1 MIFVLILHFVIN
13 CVGGGRNSRL
23 VSHSVSIP
31 EGETC
36 ARIVRILLMENVG
49 SKMTMAL
56 VYLTARNYRIISC
69 YCK

>member
-13 CVGGGRNSRL
+13 CVGGVRNSSL

-36 ARIVRILLMENVG
+36 ARMVRILLMENAG